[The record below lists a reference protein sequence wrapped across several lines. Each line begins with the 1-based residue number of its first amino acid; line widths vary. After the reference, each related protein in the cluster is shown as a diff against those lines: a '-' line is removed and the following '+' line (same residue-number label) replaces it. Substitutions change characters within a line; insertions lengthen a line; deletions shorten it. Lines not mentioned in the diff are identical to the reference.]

1 MAQGER
7 PTPSADDTLDVALD
21 STESRILEGAL
32 RTLGRH
38 GSERL
43 RMNAV
48 SAAAQVSRG
57 TLYRYFP
64 TKGDLLAAL
73 VEYERRRFID
83 ALDVA
88 IESGHG
94 PAQIDLVLDFIVDYL
109 REHPALD
116 RLLRDEPEFV
126 LRYLRHHFSFLLQAT
141 AWVLT
146 DDSGEIGP
154 PTQVEL
160 AEVALR
166 VLVANF
172 LVPPKDP
179 AAVNRTLKRM
189 LEPQL
194 STPAGQ

>member
-1 MAQGER
+1 MAPLDE
-7 PTPSADDTLDVALD
+7 PTQPKGGAPDLD
-21 STESRILEGAL
+21 STQGRILEGAL

-48 SAAAQVSRG
+48 SEAAGVSRG

-73 VEYERRRFID
+73 VDYERGRFIE
-83 ALDVA
+83 AL
-88 IESGHG
+88 ESAVESEPGSG
-94 PAQIDLVLDFIVDYL
+94 QLDLVLDFIVSYL

-116 RLLRDEPEFV
+116 RLLQDEPEFV
-126 LRYLRHHFSFLLQAT
+126 LNYLRHHFAFLMRT
-141 AWVLT
+141 AARVLAE
-146 DDSGEIGP
+146 DPGSVGERA
-154 PTQVEL
+154 QLEL

-179 AAVNRTLKRM
+179 EAVNRTLKAM
-189 LEPQL
+189 LESQFT
-194 STPAGQ
+194 TPVSP